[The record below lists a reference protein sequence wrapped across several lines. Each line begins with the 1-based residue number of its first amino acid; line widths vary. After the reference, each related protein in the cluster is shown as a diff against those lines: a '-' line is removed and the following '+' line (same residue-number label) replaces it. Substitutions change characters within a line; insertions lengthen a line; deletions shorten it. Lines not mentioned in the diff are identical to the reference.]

1 MVGWGPYLPF
11 YLLRTV
17 SSGSPM
23 LNISGSSYAFKVG
36 LDMLRS
42 TIVVDDASEEEEDPV
57 VAIILNV
64 RVIKPAIA
72 AITMITVATSTS
84 DGGRL
89 EEVFFVVLV
98 SAAVDV
104 IIFNFITKLTIVP
117 SLHKQC

>member
-1 MVGWGPYLPF
+1 
-11 YLLRTV
+11 
-17 SSGSPM
+17 
-23 LNISGSSYAFKVG
+23 
-36 LDMLRS
+36 MLRS
-42 TIVVDDASEEEEDPV
+42 TIVVDDASEEEEEDPV